1 MSLLFEIVELP
12 DGEIV
17 LQRVDNQG
25 EPLLNIKFS
34 EASGSFLAD
43 AKFEVAKAM
52 IHAGLQAFADLAQ
65 NTDDIEGVDDA
76 HFTLENDD
84 RFDEEDAIEAS
95 PETRD
100 ESATLH

>member
-1 MSLLFEIVELP
+1 MSLLFEIIELP

-25 EPLLNIKFS
+25 DPLLNIRFS
-34 EASGSFLAD
+34 DASGSFLAD

-52 IHAGLQAFADLAQ
+52 IHAGLQAFAELAQ
-65 NTDDIEGVDDA
+65 NTDDVDLVDDA
-76 HFTLENDD
+76 HFTLESDE
-84 RFDEEDAIEAS
+84 RYEED
-95 PETRD
+95 ETSELRD